1 MSENVSKISSGV
13 DVRVHSGILSA
24 LGSVYSDLITDPS
37 SLIFMPI
44 LQQAKK
50 AMRSS
55 ARKRVFNVRRTRAMK
70 DVVKEIRDLV
80 TEGKAKDAKAKLAAA
95 YKAIDKAAKRGVI
108 KKNTAARKK
117 SRLSALLK
125 KSAN

>member
-1 MSENVSKISSGV
+1 
-13 DVRVHSGILSA
+13 
-24 LGSVYSDLITDPS
+24 
-37 SLIFMPI
+37 MPI

-80 TEGKAKDAKAKLAAA
+80 ADGKAKEAKTKLAAA

-117 SRLSALLK
+117 SRLAALLK
-125 KSAN
+125 KSEK